1 MENNSFVFYESWS
14 KFIDKKD
21 RETAK
26 EIVYQIYLIGLGKE
40 LDTDNEDI
48 IDIID
53 AFILPNIKG
62 AKRRY
67 NTAVENGKKSKGAP
81 RVTTLEQDKEI
92 YQLHKDGWTYAQI
105 AEEFGIDKNT
115 VGNRVRTLRNEEE
128 LKTKNQNKN
137 QIQELNEKTNI
148 KDFIYK
154 DKNKFNSNNESNKE
168 LDKDSDIPLHYDF
181 K

>member
-1 MENNSFVFYESWS
+1 MS
-14 KFIDKKD
+14 
-21 RETAK
+21 
-26 EIVYQIYLIGLGKE
+26 KE

-81 RVTTLEQDKEI
+81 RVTTVEQDEEI

-128 LKTKNQNKN
+128 LKTKNQ
-137 QIQELNEKTNI
+137 IQEPNEKTNI

-154 DKNKFNSNNESNKE
+154 DKIKSNSNNESNKE
-168 LDKDSDIPLHYDF
+168 LDEYSDIPLHYEL